1 LTQDRRI
8 HSNVCFEG
16 FLHRKKYTLRRKT
29 TTERDLPKDF
39 LEKINQFH
47 QDCVLNFIDDVELDP
62 NTLKNMD
69 GTSIYLD
76 ILNLNRL
83 LMSEIYH
90 FYEKNFFCRK

>member
-1 LTQDRRI
+1 M
-8 HSNVCFEG
+8 
-16 FLHRKKYTLRRKT
+16 HRNKYTLRSKT

-47 QDCVLNFIDDVELDP
+47 QDCALNFIDDVELDP

-76 ILNLNRL
+76 FLNLNRL
-83 LMSEIYH
+83 ERNLP
-90 FYEKNFFCRK
+90 FL

>member
-1 LTQDRRI
+1 M
-8 HSNVCFEG
+8 
-16 FLHRKKYTLRRKT
+16 HRKKYTLRRKT

-47 QDCVLNFIDDVELDP
+47 QDCALNFIDDVELDP

-83 LMSEIYH
+83 LLSEIYH
-90 FYEKNFFCRK
+90 FYEKKIFCRKIVLFLILYGTVVCD